1 MAGPPTAARVVASTT
16 GTTQPAISP
25 FERTWTD
32 WDPNAG
38 LPQLVAERNGSGTL
52 LRRYRQGLATVS
64 MDTGGNPSYY
74 HYDGLGS
81 VVNLTGSTGVT
92 QWTYAYLPYGG
103 VRTETKNQN
112 QAPLNVLRFSGE
124 LLDPTDLYYLRA
136 RSYDPGSGRFL
147 STDPASAGPT
157 DPYVSA
163 YAYANGNPVRF
174 VDPTGRCVQFL
185 AAAGAG
191 AATGPGEA
199 VIGPAALGLFGLC
212 VLFVAVAVETTAQ
225 VGMQLYDQRPLCDDV
240 DLRPST
246 PLIIPLGPSELGYG
260 TPGGGRQLPS
270 PCKALHLAWRACAAL
285 AVGATV
291 GGGLPFFL
299 HERGEG
305 TGAEPRRR
313 ESGK

>member
-1 MAGPPTAARVVASTT
+1 MPGYPSWSPSATARAPCSAATGRV
-16 GTTQPAISP
+16 SP
-25 FERTWTD
+25 
-32 WDPNAG
+32 
-38 LPQLVAERNGSGTL
+38 
-52 LRRYRQGLATVS
+52 RYRWTPAATLP
-64 MDTGGNPSYY
+64 TTTTIY

-112 QAPLNVLRFSGE
+112 QAPLNPFLFSGE
-124 LLDPTDLYYLRA
+124 LLDPTGLYYLRA

-163 YAYANGNPVRF
+163 YAYANGNPIRYT
-174 VDPTGRCVQFL
+174 DPSGRCVQFL

-212 VLFVAVAVETTAQ
+212 PVCC
-225 VGMQLYDQRPLCDDV
+225 G
-240 DLRPST
+240 
-246 PLIIPLGPSELGYG
+246 
-260 TPGGGRQLPS
+260 
-270 PCKALHLAWRACAAL
+270 
-285 AVGATV
+285 
-291 GGGLPFFL
+291 
-299 HERGEG
+299 
-305 TGAEPRRR
+305 RRR
-313 ESGK
+313 NDRSSRDATI